1 MTFDD
6 SSFDFSARW
15 YELGVVTPARL
26 AELRAEWQRGE
37 DRNPARYRWRAFKG
51 FLAER
56 RPLDAT
62 LTAAL
67 YELGERDPDR
77 GLGQSMMHTIVELP
91 ECPAAILEAARVSGQ
106 ASVARAAE
114 RRRNEFHEIFVE
126 LIRVLRDEP
135 AVSSQGALEPV

>member
-77 GLGQSMMHTIVELP
+77 IDSQQMIEFAIQTPRNVYRKHASN
-91 ECPAAILEAARVSGQ
+91 CPQDAGTS
-106 ASVARAAE
+106 
-114 RRRNEFHEIFVE
+114 RR
-126 LIRVLRDEP
+126 L
-135 AVSSQGALEPV
+135 